1 MASTQQQQREA
12 AEKISDAFVE
22 AYNTGDT
29 SLIESVVTDDFVCHH
44 HGAGVELHG
53 ASEYAGRIK
62 EMRGA
67 FSDFR
72 MAEDLLLVEGDLGA
86 AQYSWG
92 GTHDGLFQ
100 GIAPTDKSVRT
111 SSLCL
116 MRMEDGKLSEMYI
129 YSDTPG
135 MLEQLGIEPRFGED

>member
-1 MASTQQQQREA
+1 MASTQQEQREA
-12 AEKISDAFVE
+12 AQEISESFVE

-29 SLIESVVTDDFVCHH
+29 SLIEPVVTDDFVCHH

-67 FSDFR
+67 FSDFK
-72 MAEDLLLVEGDLGA
+72 MAEDILVVEGDLAA
-86 AQYSWG
+86 AQFSWG
-92 GTHDGLFQ
+92 GTHDGPFQ
-100 GIAPTDKSVRT
+100 GIDPTNESVHT

-116 MRMEDGKLSEMYI
+116 MRMGDGKLDEMWI

-135 MLEQLGIEPRFGED
+135 MLEQLGLEPRFGED

>member
-12 AEKISDAFVE
+12 AQEISDAFVE

-29 SLIESVVTDDFVCHH
+29 SLIEPVVTDDFVCHH
-44 HGAGVELHG
+44 HVAGVELHG
-53 ASEYAGRIK
+53 TSEYAGRTK
-62 EMRGA
+62 EIRGA
-67 FSDFR
+67 FSDFK
-72 MAEDLLLVEGDLGA
+72 MAEDVLLVEGELAA
-86 AQYSWG
+86 AQFSWG

-100 GIAPTDKSVRT
+100 GIDPTNESVRT

-116 MRMEDGKLSEMYI
+116 IRMADGELDEMWI

-135 MLEQLGIEPRFGED
+135 MLEQLGIEPGLGED